1 MTHEFNSDGGIDAKE
16 QQLFRSAL
24 GAFATGVA
32 IVTTRGEDGE
42 KVGLTINSFASVS
55 LDPPLVLWCLA
66 NHSENIDLFTTGRPF
81 SINVLTSEQKSLA
94 ETFASPRRDR
104 FRDVALAGDKNGAPI
119 IDGALAWFE
128 CHVDAVHAG
137 GDHQIIIGR
146 VARFGTHEGSPLMFQ
161 GGQYL

>member
-1 MTHEFNSDGGIDAKE
+1 MTHEFSTAGEANADE
-16 QQLFRSAL
+16 QRLFRNAL

-55 LDPPLVLWCLA
+55 LDPPMVLWCLA
-66 NHSENIDLFTTGRPF
+66 NHSENKGLFSEGRPF
-81 SINVLTSEQKSLA
+81 SINVLTAAQKQLA

-128 CHVDAVHAG
+128 CHVEAVHAG
-137 GDHQIIIGR
+137 GDHSIIVGR
-146 VARFGTHEGSPLMFQ
+146 VGRFGTHEGTPLMFQ
-161 GGQYL
+161 GGQYI